1 MQSAHSST
9 EHRNPCAHC
18 IRLHGVAEIRA
29 AARALSQKSR
39 LTNALSIAVNE
50 VRVALAAGRARA
62 QAMALSCDDEA
73 VRSGLRPF
81 SERCACT
88 RTHGRSSQ
96 TARELWR
103 WSGTYIRSSDSEGAR
118 SVWLSRC
125 SSDISAPL
133 ACPEQRSDRAT
144 FPGSGGRGYARGG
157 GIYCSPLRSRS
168 LTKRSP
174 ARPKAHVRPEPLRA
188 EYARSQPLLV
198 VGCRLST
205 S

>member
-1 MQSAHSST
+1 MAQASSSSRTPPLSSAII
-9 EHRNPCAHC
+9 AH
-18 IRLHGVAEIRA
+18 IASDWIEFAEIWA

-118 SVWLSRC
+118 SVWLSRWL
-125 SSDISAPL
+125 SWTYFGSNTFLFWLEHSMV
-133 ACPEQRSDRAT
+133 ETEFFVQRHPSKR
-144 FPGSGGRGYARGG
+144 RGKEDH
-157 GIYCSPLRSRS
+157 PRS
-168 LTKRSP
+168 TKS
-174 ARPKAHVRPEPLRA
+174 KMLKM
-188 EYARSQPLLV
+188 
-198 VGCRLST
+198 
-205 S
+205 